1 MGTRTAYRGVSG
13 LLAGALLLMP
23 LAACGDTAGTG
34 DADATATET
43 TPADETGETTE
54 PTDAGDTA
62 GGGTG
67 ADVDCTGNSCSVT
80 LSGDGAEA
88 DILGTTIVLGGV
100 ENGQATFR
108 VGDQDLT
115 CGEGDTTEAGP
126 LTLECTTVQED
137 TVTLTAT
144 LG

>member
-23 LAACGDTAGTG
+23 LAGCGDTAGTG
-34 DADATATET
+34 DAEATATET
-43 TPADETGETTE
+43 APADETGETTE

-62 GGGTG
+62 GGGTE

-108 VGDQDLT
+108 VGNQDLT

>member
-1 MGTRTAYRGVSG
+1 
-13 LLAGALLLMP
+13 MP

-34 DADATATET
+34 DAEATATET

-54 PTDAGDTA
+54 PTDAGDT
-62 GGGTG
+62 
-67 ADVDCTGNSCSVT
+67 DVDCTGNSCSVT

-108 VGDQDLT
+108 VGNQDLT
-115 CGEGDTTEAGP
+115 CGQGDTTEAGP